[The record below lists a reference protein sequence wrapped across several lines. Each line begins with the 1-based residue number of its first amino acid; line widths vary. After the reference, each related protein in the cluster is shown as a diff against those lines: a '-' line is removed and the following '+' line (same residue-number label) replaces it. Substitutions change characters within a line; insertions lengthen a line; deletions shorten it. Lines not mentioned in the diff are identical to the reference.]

1 MIYTNQ
7 KTICNVQEDGLEKQS
22 AIKIYTQQAIES
34 EKFIQ

>member
-7 KTICNVQEDGLEKQS
+7 KELSNVQEDGLENQS
-22 AIKIYTQQAIES
+22 AIKTYTQQAIES